1 MKSLKRLLLSLFAVA
16 AFASVAHAA
25 EPAYTSVLFTGEA
38 KPLLSAERLSLA
50 VGANYA
56 FFSAPLESSARLP
69 EFKKEFEAG
78 VFAAYNLTPHLS
90 AVGSSVYGLDNKQ
103 FRTSVGLRVRIFQG
117 AK

>member
-1 MKSLKRLLLSLFAVA
+1 MKSLKRLLLSLFALAVVS
-16 AFASVAHAA
+16 SVAHAQA
-25 EPAYTSVLFTGEA
+25 EP

-56 FFSAPLESSARLP
+56 FFTAPLESSSRLP

-103 FRTSVGLRVRIFQG
+103 FRTSLGLRVRIFQG
-117 AK
+117 GK

>member
-1 MKSLKRLLLSLFAVA
+1 MKRTILAVLA
-16 AFASVAHAA
+16 ALCIASVAHAA
-25 EPAYTSVLFTGEA
+25 DEPR
-38 KPLLSAERLSLA
+38 PLLSAERLSLA

-78 VFAAYNLTPHLS
+78 LFAAYNLTPHLS

-117 AK
+117 GK